1 MSYNFLKFFIAFFII
16 NSSSNIIDNENKEI
30 IEENH
35 LRSLK
40 PTPLLDSKT
49 KNSGSLK
56 LQSKLFQTLYSD
68 SYSNN
73 YYYTTLYIGPNKIK
87 QTYIIDT
94 SSAVMSSPCNTC
106 KDCGKHKKNYYD
118 SSNKKAYN
126 PLKCSS
132 KVCKIVNASGCNAK
146 KDKKKKEDLEKKKCS
161 FYTKKSNG
169 EGLEGHYL
177 SNIVYFE
184 EDKSNSNKKNKKVY
198 RSYALPLGCTTGE
211 FGKFKSYKADG
222 IMGLNNDKGSF
233 INALY
238 NLKII
243 NRNIFSLCLGLEG
256 GYMSL
261 GEIDKTYHEEKTINY
276 VPIVSSNNL
285 YSVNVYGVTVGNKKK
300 KNSKILGCIDSSRP
314 ESYIPKHI
322 YKTIYNEFTEICKQ
336 KGKNKCGK
344 FQYDSQL
351 GHCASFKDRES
362 LFKAVNGNWPDITFH
377 FQNNTLYVW
386 KPINYYYYYIQ
397 GNTRKACLGFKSY
410 DEDNIIFGSNFMHG
424 KDIIFDRNR
433 QLLGFVPSDCSRRTI
448 MLKGALKNN
457 KNKKGDDA
465 KIDKEIHK
473 NEKEGKFKL
482 GDEDNKSA
490 VEFVQGHNT
499 ELDDKNDFKLINFI
513 ILLSSILIVVIVIL
527 VVIALMCN
535 KKEFSLYENISE
547 EPNELSTPQ
556 SLEEI
561 TDESKV
567 TSEEV
572 QFLRKIMKINQK

>member
-16 NSSSNIIDNENKEI
+16 NSSSNMIDDENKEI

-118 SSNKKAYN
+118 SSNKKAYK

-132 KVCKIVNASGCNAK
+132 KICKMVNPSGCNAK
-146 KDKKKKEDLEKKKCS
+146 KDDLEKKKCS

-184 EDKSNSNKKNKKVY
+184 EDKSYKKNKKVY
-198 RSYALPLGCTTGE
+198 RSYALPLGCTTKE

-222 IMGLNNDKGSF
+222 VMGLNNDKGSF
-233 INALY
+233 INVLY

-243 NRNIFSLCLGLEG
+243 NNNIFSLCLGLEG

-261 GEIDKTYHEEKTINY
+261 GEIDKTYHKEKSIKYFSFTT
-276 VPIVSSNNL
+276 SNNL
-285 YSVNVYGVTVGNKKK
+285 YSFNVYGVTVGKNKKK
-300 KNSKILGCIDSSRP
+300 SFKFQGVIDSSRAHT
-314 ESYIPKHI
+314 YIPEKQ
-322 YKTIYNEFTEICKQ
+322 YKTIYNEFTEFCKK

-351 GHCASFKDRES
+351 GYCASFKDRES
-362 LFKAVNGNWPDITFH
+362 LFKAVNGNWPDISFNLPNSTVY
-377 FQNNTLYVW
+377 TW
-386 KPINYYYYYIQ
+386 KPIDYYYYYIQ
-397 GNTRKACLGFKSY
+397 GDIRKACLGFKSY

-424 KDIIFDRNR
+424 KDIIFDRNKKII
-433 QLLGFVPSDCSRRTI
+433 GFVKSDCSKRTI
-448 MLKGALKNN
+448 MLKGLLKG
-457 KNKKGDDA
+457 KNKGDDDA
-465 KIDKEIHK
+465 SIDKEIHK
-473 NEKEGKFKL
+473 NEKEGKYKL
-482 GDEDNKSA
+482 GDEEGQSA
-490 VEFVQGHNT
+490 VEFVQGHNK
-499 ELDDKNDFKLINFI
+499 ELDDGSDFKFFNFV

-527 VVIALMCN
+527 VVVIALMCK
-535 KKEFSLYENISE
+535 KKEFSLYENIST
-547 EPNELSTPQ
+547 EPNESSNPRK
-556 SLEEI
+556 LEEI
-561 TDESKV
+561 AEDNKP

-572 QFLRKIMKINQK
+572 QFLRKMMKINQK